1 MTQDP
6 IGTVVLRDASGEREL
21 DIPDRRDMYEVALE
35 AFARAVE
42 EKIEPA
48 VTGVDGAR
56 ALSVA
61 LAVQEAAGSGRRV
74 PVVTEPVAES

>member
-1 MTQDP
+1 
-6 IGTVVLRDASGEREL
+6 
-21 DIPDRRDMYEVALE
+21 MYEVALE

-56 ALSVA
+56 ALGVA
-61 LAVQEAAGSGRRV
+61 LAVREASG
-74 PVVTEPVAES
+74 